1 MAQLRQA
8 YAEYVA
14 RDVQVVVVGPDD
26 PRAFAYYWQQLS
38 LPFIGLPDPKASVLR
53 LFGQKTSLFR
63 LGREPAQVLIDK
75 AGIACYVY
83 YGHDISDIPGTD
95 EILALVDELSAQA
108 DPAPTSVRSGDFSR
122 SRVRSGGS

>member
-8 YAEYVA
+8 HARYVA
-14 RDVQVVVVGPDD
+14 RDIQVVVVGPDD

-38 LPFIGLPDPKASVLR
+38 LPFTGLPDSGASVLR

-75 AGIACYVY
+75 AGTARYVH
-83 YGHDISDIPGTD
+83 YGHSISDIPGND
-95 EILALVDELSAQA
+95 EILALVDEISAQTG
-108 DPAPTSVRSGDFSR
+108 PGPSSVRSGDFSR
-122 SRVRSGGS
+122 SPVLSGD